1 MSWKGTLFSLTFS
14 FFGTK
19 CSANSLTVW
28 LKTVT
33 TFLTVQSVQ
42 MSVSILAGCKML
54 LVTNITG
61 WERGV
66 HMVWYSTTPLDQF
79 LGVTYHAFHKVAW
92 NHSHPNRRSNCTQL
106 LSIFFH
112 KTDAFGGNLCW
123 LITAMGL
130 VWMWNIHG
138 ALETFPDP
146 LDACGNDE
154 PVQIHVVHTGCCCL
168 CVTSVC

>member
-14 FFGTK
+14 FFGKK

-92 NHSHPNRRSNCTQL
+92 NNSHPIVRSYLASFSIKLMHLGVIYADSSQPWALCGCEIFMVLWKHFQIRWTPVAMMN
-106 LSIFFH
+106 LSRS
-112 KTDAFGGNLCW
+112 
-123 LITAMGL
+123 M
-130 VWMWNIHG
+130 
-138 ALETFPDP
+138 
-146 LDACGNDE
+146 
-154 PVQIHVVHTGCCCL
+154 
-168 CVTSVC
+168 